1 MTTSLKPLPPS
12 EWRIMYILWRNGP
25 LTVLEVQKL
34 SPDHNVN
41 TIATFLRRL
50 EGKGYVYSVPE
61 ASSPQGG
68 RPPERF
74 YPRVDYPTGLELAVQ
89 NFLLEY
95 ILGDPDGLAH
105 LAHTVQDRL
114 GRAKEMI
121 TPAPAKPG
129 NGRRSQEKPS

>member
-12 EWRIMYILWRNGP
+12 EWRIMYLLWRNGP

-50 EGKGYVYSVPE
+50 EAKGYVYSVPE

-89 NFLLEY
+89 TFLSEY
-95 ILGDPDGLAH
+95 ILGDPDGLSH
-105 LAHTVQDRL
+105 LARTAQERL
-114 GRAKEMI
+114 GRAKEVM
-121 TPAPAKPG
+121 TTAKSG
-129 NGRRSQEKPS
+129 NGSRSQDKPS

>member
-1 MTTSLKPLPPS
+1 MCL
-12 EWRIMYILWRNGP
+12 LWRHGP

-74 YPRVDYPTGLELAVQ
+74 YPKVDYPTGLALVVQ
-89 NFLLEY
+89 SFLSEY
-95 ILGDPDGLAH
+95 ISGDPEGLSYLARTAQDGLDH
-105 LAHTVQDRL
+105 
-114 GRAKEMI
+114 AKEMI
-121 TPAPAKPG
+121 TPAKSG
-129 NGRRSQEKPS
+129 DGRRLHSKPS